1 MAESKYESKVAS
13 IPCDAASVY
22 RVLSDLSSLERV
34 RHLIP
39 SDKVQE
45 LEIQPDYI
53 RMKVD
58 GLGPKIT
65 LRIVDREQD
74 KMIKF
79 GADNLPIQANF
90 WIQLVQ
96 VNEQDTR
103 VRLTLHADIPFMFKM
118 MLEKKIQ
125 QGLDDG
131 ATMLTQF
138 PYKQW
143 LINT

>member
-39 SDKVQE
+39 TDKVQE

-58 GLGPKIT
+58 GLGQKIT
-65 LRIVDREQD
+65 LRIVDREED

-96 VNEQDTR
+96 VNESDTR

>member
-1 MAESKYESKVAS
+1 MAETKYESKVAS

-22 RVLSDLSSLERV
+22 RVLSDMSQLEKV

-39 SDKVQE
+39 QDKVQE
-45 LEIQPDYI
+45 LDIQPDAVRI
-53 RMKVD
+53 KVD
-58 GLGPKIT
+58 GLGQKFTI
-65 LRIVDREQD
+65 RIVDREQD

-79 GADNLPIQANF
+79 GTEDLPVSGNF

-96 VNEQDTR
+96 VNETDTR
-103 VRLTLHADIPFMFKM
+103 IRLTLRADIPFMFKM
-118 MLEKKIQ
+118 MLDKKIQ

-131 ATMLTQF
+131 AQMLTQF

-143 LINT
+143 LNT